1 MSIDFPQI
9 PQILQ
14 IPQIPQIPQILI
26 NLKLS
31 ENIAKT
37 YDQKQKFRN
46 GKVFCKQM
54 KNVTVRHSQHTSQK
68 RKSLFVLKTIK
79 FSTNSTNYTIP
90 QIQSCE
96 TCLE

>member
-1 MSIDFPQI
+1 MSIDFPQIPQI

-37 YDQKQKFRN
+37 YDQQQKIRN
-46 GKVFCKQM
+46 ARFFSKQM
-54 KNVTVRHSQHTSQK
+54 KNTTVRHSQHASQK
-68 RKSLFVLKTIK
+68 PKSLFVLKTIE
-79 FSTNSTNYTIP
+79 FSTNSTNSTIP
-90 QIQSCE
+90 QII
-96 TCLE
+96 